1 MRKLH
6 PVGAACATALLL
18 TACGFGAPSKSEVA
32 AALGVPESRITDL
45 TCTRAE
51 GNPGHTCSFVYSTP
65 TTGPG
70 IFERGQSMPVT
81 RRFVKGDSG
90 AWRAF

>member
-1 MRKLH
+1 MRIRH
-6 PVGAACATALLL
+6 PAVAACATALMLA
-18 TACGFGAPSKSEVA
+18 ACGFSAPSKSDIA

-45 TCTRAE
+45 ACTKSD

-70 IFERGQSMPVT
+70 IFERGQSMPMT
-81 RRFVKGDSG
+81 RRFIKGDSG
-90 AWRAF
+90 VWRAF